1 LSDREGDVPA
11 FKFEPLMLPPEAEAM
26 RRKVRA
32 FLEEERAQ
40 GRYAAHRCSWI
51 TFDPDFS
58 RRAAAAGFI
67 GMTWPK
73 KYGGGERS
81 NLERFV
87 VTEEMLAAAAP
98 GGAHWIADRQS
109 GPQILKYGSERARQ
123 SILPRIAS
131 GECYFGIGMSEPNS
145 GSDLA
150 AVRTR
155 ADKAEG
161 GWFLNGAKI
170 WTTNAHRVHYLI
182 VLARTEPLGKN
193 RHAGLT
199 QFIVDTAAQGIEIR
213 PILDLSGGHEFNE
226 VFFRDCFVP
235 ADMLIGKPGEGWARV
250 TGELAFERAGP
261 DRFMSDIRLL
271 VEVINRVGPDPSQ
284 RQAVEIGRLI
294 SHLAALRRMS
304 SSIAGLMER
313 GESPVTEAALVKDV
327 GTAFEREIPEIVRR
341 VSPAEPSLDDD
352 EHYSQALANVLLQA
366 PSFTIRGGTPE
377 ILRGLIARGLGL
389 R

>member
-1 LSDREGDVPA
+1 MRA
-11 FKFEPLMLPPEAEAM
+11 FRFESLTLPPEADAM

-32 FLEEERAQ
+32 FLDDERAHK
-40 GRYAAHRCSWI
+40 RYAAHRTSWS
-51 TFDPDFS
+51 TFDPEFS
-58 RRAAAAGFI
+58 RRAAAQGFI

-73 KYGGGERS
+73 QYGGGEYS

-87 VTEEMLAAAAP
+87 VTEEMLAAGAP

-109 GPQILKYGSERARQ
+109 GPQILKHGTERARQ
-123 SILPRIAS
+123 NILPRIAA
-131 GECYFGIGMSEPNS
+131 GECFFGIGMSEPNS

-155 ADKAEG
+155 ADKVDG
-161 GWFLNGAKI
+161 GYAINGAKI
-170 WTTNAHRVHYLI
+170 WTSNADRVHYLI
-182 VLARTEPLGKN
+182 VLARTEPPGAD
-193 RHAGLT
+193 RHAGLS
-199 QFIVDTAAQGIEIR
+199 QFIVDTSSTGVEIR
-213 PILDLSGGHEFNE
+213 PILNLSGRHEFNE

-235 ADMLIGKPGEGWARV
+235 DDMMIGQPGEGWTRV

-271 VEVINRVGPDPSQ
+271 IELVDKVGDAPSE
-284 RQAVEIGRLI
+284 RQAVEIGRFVA
-294 SHLAALRRMS
+294 HFAALRRMS
-304 SSIAGLMER
+304 SSIAGLLER

-327 GTAFEREIPEIVRR
+327 GTAFEREIPEIVRKL
-341 VSPAEPSLDDD
+341 VPMEASLDDD
-352 EHYSQALANVLLQA
+352 DDYSQALANVLLHA

-377 ILRGLIARGLGL
+377 ILRGMIARGLGL

>member
-1 LSDREGDVPA
+1 VRFSTKSAPTPGTPRTAPHGRRSTRE
-11 FKFEPLMLPPEAEAM
+11 FTK
-26 RRKVRA
+26 
-32 FLEEERAQ
+32 
-40 GRYAAHRCSWI
+40 
-51 TFDPDFS
+51 
-58 RRAAAAGFI
+58 RAAKAGFI

-73 KYGGGERS
+73 QYGGGEHS
-81 NLERFV
+81 KLERFV
-87 VTEEMLAAAAP
+87 VTEEMLAAGAPAA
-98 GGAHWIADRQS
+98 AHWIADRQS
-109 GPQILKYGSERARQ
+109 GPQILAHGSERAKAM
-123 SILPRIAS
+123 ILPRIAA

-150 AVRTR
+150 ATRT
-155 ADKAEG
+155 KAEKVEG
-161 GWFLNGAKI
+161 GWHINGSKI
-170 WTTNAHRVHYLI
+170 WTSNADRVHYLI
-182 VLARTEPLGKN
+182 VLARSETPSEN

-199 QFIVDTAAQGIEIR
+199 QFIVDTISEGLDIR
-213 PILDLSGGHEFNE
+213 PILNLSGGHEFNE

-235 ADMLIGKPGEGWARV
+235 DDMGEGWARV

-271 VEVINRVGPDPSQ
+271 IELVREVGTEPSE
-284 RQAVEIGRLI
+284 RQAIEVGRFV
-294 SHLAALRRMS
+294 SHFQALRRMS
-304 SSIAGLMER
+304 SSIAGLLER

-341 VSPAEPSLDDD
+341 LLPVEASPEDDD
-352 EHYSQALANVLLQA
+352 DYAQSLAHVLLHA